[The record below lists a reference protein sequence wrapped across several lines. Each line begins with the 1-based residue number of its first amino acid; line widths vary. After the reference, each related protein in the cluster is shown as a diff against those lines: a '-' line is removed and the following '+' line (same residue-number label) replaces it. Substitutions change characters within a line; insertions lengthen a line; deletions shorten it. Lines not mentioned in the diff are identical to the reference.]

1 MKIRKR
7 ITITFMTL
15 FGVLITALCLIVYLL
30 SASTQK
36 AAFFERLSDR
46 VQVTEEFF
54 LESDVLSAEVK
65 QKVRNK
71 FLQTLPR
78 ELEFVSEV
86 DSFQAKAPK
95 TVRNKLPVEFVKS
108 LKGVNNLQ
116 WSSRKSQVVAN
127 LYIKNGRKFIVLVIA
142 EDTYGHQ
149 YLGKLK
155 LILIGASLIAMIS
168 AYALSTYFAKQVLK
182 PISEKINKANQ
193 ISASQLDLRLTV
205 YNEHDE
211 LGMLAKSF
219 NKLLDRLQESIELEK
234 NFVRYASHELKNP
247 LAVILGESEV
257 ALMSVRTK
265 NEYIET
271 IAKIKDKAE
280 RLNNLVE
287 HFLQLSRMEAA
298 QLKKKAVNIDEL
310 IVEII
315 FELSQS
321 KPDQVDLQF
330 NVDNELES
338 DDLEINADRLLIS
351 KALFNLIQNALKFSG
366 EKGRVAVGLHASK
379 KDGMIRITV
388 DDSGQGIE
396 TQDLKHI
403 YKPLYRGNNST
414 QFEGTG
420 IGLALVKKI
429 IDLHEGTI
437 EVTSQP
443 GRGTMF
449 TIELHK

>member
-1 MKIRKR
+1 
-7 ITITFMTL
+7 
-15 FGVLITALCLIVYLL
+15 
-30 SASTQK
+30 
-36 AAFFERLSDR
+36 
-46 VQVTEEFF
+46 
-54 LESDVLSAEVK
+54 
-65 QKVRNK
+65 
-71 FLQTLPR
+71 
-78 ELEFVSEV
+78 
-86 DSFQAKAPK
+86 
-95 TVRNKLPVEFVKS
+95 
-108 LKGVNNLQ
+108 
-116 WSSRKSQVVAN
+116 
-127 LYIKNGRKFIVLVIA
+127 
-142 EDTYGHQ
+142 
-149 YLGKLK
+149 
-155 LILIGASLIAMIS
+155 
-168 AYALSTYFAKQVLK
+168 
-182 PISEKINKANQ
+182 
-193 ISASQLDLRLTV
+193 
-205 YNEHDE
+205 
-211 LGMLAKSF
+211 
-219 NKLLDRLQESIELEK
+219 
-234 NFVRYASHELKNP
+234 
-247 LAVILGESEV
+247 
-257 ALMSVRTK
+257 MSVRTK

-330 NVDNELES
+330 NVDDELES